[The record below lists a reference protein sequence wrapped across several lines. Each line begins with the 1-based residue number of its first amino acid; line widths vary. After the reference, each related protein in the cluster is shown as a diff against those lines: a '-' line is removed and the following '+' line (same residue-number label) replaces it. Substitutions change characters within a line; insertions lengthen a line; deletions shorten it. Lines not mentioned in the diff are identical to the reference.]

1 MAAKK
6 KQVVQDEPPPGVP
19 EWVVTYGDMMS
30 LLLTFFI
37 MLVSLS
43 EMKQDGEMRAML
55 DALEERFGS
64 SADMVSGVPGKSLQ
78 ENSFYSTMQSSGRR
92 SEDGLKK
99 RSKDSQGTV
108 GKNETAERVN
118 HGNVVTMGGPALFD
132 PFSAT
137 LNESI
142 RENLDIL
149 AGVLKTRSNLI
160 CVRGHASPEP
170 LPFDSPFADQ
180 FALSFARAEAVANY
194 LIEDQKIPQE
204 RIIVSA
210 AGDTEPRML
219 SRDAE
224 QMGSNRRVDVFL
236 IDTYI
241 KR

>member
-1 MAAKK
+1 M
-6 KQVVQDEPPPGVP
+6 
-19 EWVVTYGDMMS
+19 
-30 LLLTFFI
+30 
-37 MLVSLS
+37 
-43 EMKQDGEMRAML
+43 
-55 DALEERFGS
+55 
-64 SADMVSGVPGKSLQ
+64 
-78 ENSFYSTMQSSGRR
+78 
-92 SEDGLKK
+92 
-99 RSKDSQGTV
+99 
-108 GKNETAERVN
+108 
-118 HGNVVTMGGPALFD
+118 
-132 PFSAT
+132 
-137 LNESI
+137 
-142 RENLDIL
+142 
-149 AGVLKTRSNLI
+149 LKTRSNLI